1 MKPKRRICNSIITDE
16 PRPEPSREH
25 GKLPASTW
33 TGCQFVHDLSLTVN
47 VWGHLSGGFGLGEGA
62 RCTVR
67 SLKEAGIRV
76 QLRDL
81 PLVTHPNDH
90 NLTESRQTLH
100 NLYPAAIDLIHT
112 NPNILQ
118 ATDGL
123 REKLEL
129 HAPLRIGF
137 WAWELEDFPIGWESG
152 FAGLDQ
158 IWCPSSFTAT
168 SIGNCSPVPVTPLPH
183 LINWQQAKRIQ
194 QKRTKRNRNHPITCF
209 FACDLWSTLGR
220 KNPEGVISV
229 FQEAFPKMGST
240 ATKPHEARLL
250 LKLSS
255 TDQFPELTNRLME
268 KIQGDSRIVVITD
281 HLSAEEMVNLWSSVD
296 ILIHLHRSEGFG
308 LLMAE
313 AMAAG
318 IPVIATGYSGNLDYM
333 RPGSAVLI
341 PYQFTAINKTEGDYR
356 PGWRWAEPDLE
367 QAAKQLHHLATNES
381 LRIHLGEQGYL
392 SVKDHLSPARLARQV
407 KQRLGCLLAWPGRA
421 ELLSSLADDH
431 LLRRLESC

>member
-1 MKPKRRICNSIITDE
+1 MKPERRICNSIITDE
-16 PRPEPSREH
+16 ALAEHAREH

-81 PLVTHPNDH
+81 PLVTHPIDH

-100 NLYPAAIDLIHT
+100 NLRPAAIDLIHT

-123 REKLEL
+123 QDKLEL
-129 HAPLRIGF
+129 QAPLRIGF
-137 WAWELEDFPIGWESG
+137 WAWELEDFPTGWESG

-168 SIGNCSPVPVTPLPH
+168 SIGNCSPIPVTPLPH
-183 LINWQQAKRIQ
+183 LINWQQAHRIQ
-194 QKRTKRNRNHPITCF
+194 QKRKQRSRNHPMTCF

-220 KNPEGVISV
+220 KNPEGVISA
-229 FQEAFPKMGST
+229 FQEAFPKIASAEMSSY
-240 ATKPHEARLL
+240 EARLL

-255 TDQFPELTNRLME
+255 ADQFPEITNKLIE
-268 KIQGDSRIVVITD
+268 KIAGDSRITLITD
-281 HLSAEEMVNLWSSVD
+281 HLSTEEMVNLWSSID

-333 RPGSAVLI
+333 RPGSAALI
-341 PYQFTAINKTEGDYR
+341 PYQFTTITTPQGDYR

-367 QAAKQLHHLATNES
+367 QAAKQLRHLATNES
-381 LRIHLGEQGYL
+381 FRTHLGEQGYS
-392 SVKDHLSPARLARQV
+392 SVKDYLSPTRLARQV
-407 KQRLGCLLAWPGRA
+407 KQRLGCLLAWAGRS
-421 ELLSSLADDH
+421 ELISSLADDH
-431 LLRRLESC
+431 PLKRLESR